1 MTKFEKTS
9 KTMEAMLD
17 IDSSCRVCLDK
28 VPSGKRKFLKLQ
40 ETIKNYKDTTYLG
53 IFETVTGHLVDPQ
66 TEPQKLCLSCGDRLV
81 QSFELR
87 LICDKT
93 QKYLQSRVDDIKSE
107 ATEEIDVKVEI
118 FEPEMPVEFKD
129 EDPDH
134 RDSSSSEEEDAR
146 KKTSSHQLKK
156 YKCDQCEHQFNNL
169 THFRSHYT
177 SLHSEEQL
185 HSCPHCSEQMFEPF
199 LDPHKKRCRKRPRVS
214 RSQKKKEAR
223 NEKKL
228 CPICGIFRSKK
239 HVQEHIDRSNNVDSN
254 GDIIE
259 RPFMCDLC
267 GRQTA
272 SRNNMFLHM
281 QTMHL
286 RVMMKCKHCKAEFKN
301 RGRLETHIRKIHPE
315 IKGLLQCKFCEYRA
329 VDRSTLH
336 VHLKKHTGQKPH
348 RCEICHH
355 EFITKTKW
363 RDHMATHSDE
373 RPFSCETCNATFKT
387 RKTLNSHK
395 KIHLAHDYECPVC
408 AHTYQTSHQ
417 LRIHVTKCHPE
428 YPLPPPGTVLSKSWR
443 KRKAEQEMKDL
454 AMKQGVDQKE
464 IEGIVVQDPPPIEM
478 KQYFQGFG

>member
-1 MTKFEKTS
+1 MKET
-9 KTMEAMLD
+9 
-17 IDSSCRVCLDK
+17 DSLCRVCLK
-28 VPSGKRKFLKLQ
+28 NIPFGKRKYIKLLETPKNLNEKTFL
-40 ETIKNYKDTTYLG
+40 E
-53 IFETVTGHLVDPQ
+53 IFETVSGHTVDLQ
-66 TEPQKLCLSCGDRLV
+66 REPQKVCLSCGDQLV
-81 QSFELR
+81 QAYELR
-87 LICDKT
+87 KTCDET
-93 QKYLQSRVDDIKSE
+93 QEYLRSKVDEVKE
-107 ATEEIDVKVEI
+107 EPEETEIKVED
-118 FEPEMPVEFKD
+118 FESFLEFKD
-129 EDPDH
+129 EDPVQ
-134 RDSSSSEEEDAR
+134 RDSSNDENEQKVER
-146 KKTSSHQLKK
+146 QVKK
-156 YKCDQCEHQFNNL
+156 YKCDQCGHQFSNL
-169 THFRSHYT
+169 TNFRSHYAT
-177 SLHSEEQL
+177 LHAEADL
-185 HSCPHCSEQMFEPF
+185 HSCHHCSEKMFQPF
-199 LDPHKKRCRKRPRVS
+199 LNTHKKRCRKRPRGNSVALKQK
-214 RSQKKKEAR
+214 QKKAK
-223 NEKKL
+223 NVKKL

-254 GDIIE
+254 GDIIT
-259 RPFMCDLC
+259 RPFRCDLC

-286 RVMMKCKHCKAEFKN
+286 RVMMKCKHCTAEFKN
-301 RGRLETHIRKIHPE
+301 RGRLETHMRKIHTE
-315 IKGLLQCKFCEYRA
+315 IKGLLECKFCEYRA

-363 RDHMATHSDE
+363 RDHLATHSDE

-417 LRIHVTKCHPE
+417 LRIHVTKAHPQ

-443 KRKAEQEMKDL
+443 RRKAEQEMKDM
-454 AMKQGVDQKE
+454 AMKQGADPKEVDR
-464 IEGIVVQDPPPIEM
+464 IVIQDPPPIEQ